1 MNKMAAEF
9 CNYLFSAGYAMK
21 LFLNITL
28 ILLTIFAC
36 LVENIYLALR
46 PPHPESIAALTFRA
60 RQPFDYDQNK
70 ELNAYR
76 IQALSQYVPVFN
88 YVPEEVNASSKK
100 MQALTRELLSYRGRR
115 NDGIDDLSLY
125 IRSEL
130 GMDVAPETISRVLSY
145 RDLKKLMKGI
155 LTVEESILQNK
166 ILGDPQYLKG
176 KKTIEI
182 KDPALAA
189 PALMAA
195 DELISLETAR
205 ISLQQ
210 KVKALFWQVNESIL
224 DPVLKMSQATL
235 QPNLEYDQKENAL
248 RLDKIHSQYPLATLR
263 FQAGQILI
271 PFRKILNEQ
280 DVLLLN
286 AYQLQQIRALYRNIP
301 LILFTVLFMV
311 IFYNLFLSKVLTTGS
326 PKAPPQRPL
335 LSLLI
340 LCILI
345 LKGCLLFTPLPIF
358 AVPFAFL
365 PLMVISL
372 NHGKLAATGIA
383 VVGAILVSLFAGT
396 QYNIVLFFIFGGLA
410 AALVSGYIQKRW
422 QIILPS
428 LVVGLVNS
436 ASVLVFSLDW
446 PAVFPATLPLPGI
459 SSLFAGKELD
469 PALLQQV
476 GWAFVGGLVAGP
488 LALLCLP
495 LLEIS
500 WDTASTFKL
509 NRYMDLQR
517 PLIKKLQ
524 KQAPGTYQHS
534 MTVAYLS
541 QVVGEAIGANSQLL
555 RIGAYYHDIGKTETA
570 KNFIENQFNG
580 ENPHD
585 LLEPWESTELIINHV
600 KYGMK
605 LAMDAGLPRAVVDL
619 ILQHH
624 GTHLLEYFFSLAAKD
639 QPREII
645 DETDFRYPGPK
656 PQSTEAAVL
665 MIVDAVE
672 AASRTM
678 KDPTRHKL
686 EKMVRLIVGK
696 RIEDGQF
703 SECDLTTRDISKIV
717 RTLVDTLEISFHS
730 RIRYPWQEKAATQ
743 KGSRWTFERDDRDM
757 PPQSRNSFKM

>member
-1 MNKMAAEF
+1 
-9 CNYLFSAGYAMK
+9 MK

-36 LVENIYLALR
+36 FVENIYLALR
-46 PPHPESIAALTFRA
+46 PPQPQRIASMTFRA
-60 RQPFDYDQNK
+60 RQPFNYDQNK
-70 ELNAYR
+70 ALNANR
-76 IQALSQYVPVFN
+76 IQALSQYVPVFK
-88 YVPEEVNASSKK
+88 YVPEKVNATREK
-100 MQALTRELLSYRGRR
+100 MQALTKELLSYRGSRKDR
-115 NDGIDDLSLY
+115 ITDLSLS
-125 IRSEL
+125 IRSEF
-130 GMDVAPETISRVLSY
+130 GMDVSPEVLSKVLSY
-145 RDLKKLMKGI
+145 RDLKKLLKAI

-166 ILGDPQYLKG
+166 ILGDSAYLNG

-182 KDPALAA
+182 HDPGLAA
-189 PALMAA
+189 PVLTPV
-195 DELISLETAR
+195 DELTSLEAAR

-210 KVKALFWQVNESIL
+210 KVKQLFWQVNESIL
-224 DPVLKMSQATL
+224 DPVLRMSQATL
-235 QPNLEYDQKENAL
+235 LPNLEYDQNENAR
-248 RLDKIHSQYPLATLR
+248 RLDKIHRQYPIETLR
-263 FQAGQILI
+263 FQAGQILV
-271 PFRKILNEQ
+271 PFRKVLNEQ

-286 AYQLQQIRALYRNIP
+286 TYQQQQTREIYRNIP
-301 LILFTVLFMV
+301 LILFAVLFMV
-311 IFYNLFLSKVLTTGS
+311 IFYNLFLSKVLTDRS
-326 PKAPPQRPL
+326 PQAPPQRPL

-340 LCILI
+340 LCIFI
-345 LKGCLLFTPLPIF
+345 LKGCLLFTPLPIY

-372 NHGKLAATGIA
+372 NHGKLAATGVAI
-383 VVGAILVSLFAGT
+383 VGTIVVSLFAGT
-396 QYNIVLFFIFGGLA
+396 QYNIVLYFIFGGLA
-410 AALVSGYIQKRW
+410 AALVSGNIQKRW

-446 PAVFPATLPLPGI
+446 PAVIPATSNFPDI
-459 SSLFAGKELD
+459 SSVLAGKGLD

-476 GWAFVGGLVAGP
+476 GWAFVGGLAAGP

-500 WDTASTFKL
+500 WDTASAFKL
-509 NRYMDLQR
+509 NRYTDLQR
-517 PLIKKLQ
+517 PLMKKLQ

-541 QVVGEAIGANSQLL
+541 QVVGEAIGANSLLL
-555 RIGAYYHDIGKTETA
+555 RIGAYYHDIGKMETA

-585 LLEPWESTELIINHV
+585 LLDPWESTELIINHV
-600 KYGMK
+600 KSGMK

-624 GTHLLEYFFSLAAKD
+624 GTHLLEYFLSLAAKG

-656 PQSTEAAVL
+656 PQSIEAAVL

-678 KDPTRHKL
+678 REPTRLKL

-703 SECDLTTRDISKIV
+703 SECDLTTRDIAKIV
-717 RTLVDTLEISFHS
+717 KTLVDTLEVSFHS
-730 RIRYPWQEKAATQ
+730 RINYPWQERAAVQ
-743 KGSRWTFERDDRDM
+743 KRSQWTVGSGDRDM